1 VGVGESED
9 VQAFYYF
16 VESENNPKEDPL
28 MLWLTGGPGCSA
40 LSGLFIE
47 IGNSTIIVSQ
57 FLLYFFAI
65 LMYVIGNYM
74 IIAFECCRPTWFEA

>member
-16 VESENNPKEDPL
+16 IESENNPKDDPL

-40 LSGLFIE
+40 LSGLVLE
-47 IGNSTIIVSQ
+47 IGNICRRS
-57 FLLYFFAI
+57 LYI
-65 LMYVIGNYM
+65 
-74 IIAFECCRPTWFEA
+74 RPFHIHDS